1 MPGPVRTRTVEK
13 NLHRNFLR
21 KSEEFLDSA
30 SHAQRQGNHD
40 ACVSAAVHSAICAVD
55 ALTTFY
61 LGVRHAGES
70 HGEALMLLRR
80 VKLPADE
87 IERVERHFSAMLQTK
102 RVAEYEDRFTSAAEG
117 ESVMKHLQR
126 LRSIILASLQAR

>member
-1 MPGPVRTRTVEK
+1 MPGTVRTRTVEK
-13 NLHRNFLR
+13 SLYRNFLR

-30 SHAQRQGNHD
+30 GHPHRQGNYD

-61 LGVRHAGES
+61 LQVRHAGDS

-80 VKLPADE
+80 VKLPTDE

-102 RVAEYEDRFTSAAEG
+102 RVAED
-117 ESVMKHLQR
+117 
-126 LRSIILASLQAR
+126 

>member
-13 NLHRNFLR
+13 HLYRNFLR

-30 SHAQRQGNHD
+30 AHAQRQGNHD

-55 ALTTFY
+55 ALTAFY
-61 LGVRHAGES
+61 LQVRHAGER
-70 HGEALMLLRR
+70 HGEALMLFRG
-80 VKLPADE
+80 VKLPGDE
-87 IERVERHFSAMLQTK
+87 TERIERHFSAMLQTK
-102 RVAEYEDRFTSAAEG
+102 RVAEYEDRLIGAAES